1 MAASIRDVAR
11 LAGVSVGTVSNV
23 LNKPDEVSADSIA
36 RVQVAID
43 ELGYVRNDAARRL
56 RAGVSSTVGFVVLDG
71 QNPFFNE
78 VVRGAEDEASRHGIA
93 ILVGNTDEDP
103 AREGMYLDLFEEQ
116 RVRGVLIAPYGD
128 ITRRLTLLRERGI
141 PAVLVDRMNVE
152 GTFSSVATDSVVGG
166 RMAAEHLIES
176 GRRRLAFVGG
186 PFDIRQVRDR
196 LDGARWA
203 VESSDVDATIEVVAT
218 RALTVEEGAA
228 AGRRLLERPPHQRP
242 DALFAANDLVALG
255 LLQGLVV
262 DGSVLVPDQM
272 ALIGFDDIA
281 FAAAAAVPISSVRQP
296 SRAIGATA
304 LRVLLE
310 ESGDDTLIPRQTVFR
325 PELLGA
331 WFRHAPAALLNQ
343 RDSRADPRDG
353 TPRAGSVRPGRAARR
368 QATRRIRRPPPP
380 RLRCAGRPP
389 ARRRRPRRRRSR
401 SSR

>member
-1 MAASIRDVAR
+1 MAVSIRDVAR

-36 RVQVAID
+36 RVQSAID

-128 ITRRLTLLRERGI
+128 ITRRLTQLRERGI

-166 RMAAEHLIES
+166 RMAAEHLIEI

-203 VESSDVDATIEVVAT
+203 VETSDTGATIEVVAT

-281 FAAAAAVPISSVRQP
+281 FAAAAAVPISSVKQP
-296 SRAIGATA
+296 SRAIGQTA
-304 LRVLLE
+304 LRILLE

-325 PELLGA
+325 PELVV
-331 WFRHAPAALLNQ
+331 
-343 RDSRADPRDG
+343 RASTG
-353 TPRAGSVRPGRAARR
+353 G
-368 QATRRIRRPPPP
+368 
-380 RLRCAGRPP
+380 
-389 ARRRRPRRRRSR
+389 
-401 SSR
+401 

>member
-1 MAASIRDVAR
+1 MAVSIKDVAR
-11 LAGVSVGTVSNV
+11 HAGVSVGTVSNV
-23 LNKPDEVSADSIA
+23 LNKPDEVSAESIA
-36 RVQVAID
+36 RVQDAID
-43 ELGYVRNDAARRL
+43 TLGYVRNDAARRL

-71 QNPFFNE
+71 QNPFFNQ

-93 ILVGNTDEDP
+93 VLVGNTDEDP

-116 RVRGVLIAPYGD
+116 SVRGVLIAPYGD
-128 ITRRLTLLRERGI
+128 ITRRLTRLRERGI

-166 RMAAEHLIES
+166 RMAAEHLLET

-186 PFDIRQVRDR
+186 PFDMRQVRDR

-203 VESSDVDATIEVVAT
+203 VEASDTDAEIEVVAT

-228 AGRRLLERPPHQRP
+228 AGRRLLERPPAQRP

-255 LLQGLVV
+255 LLQALVV
-262 DGSVLVPDQM
+262 DGSVLVPDQI

-310 ESGDDTLIPRQTVFR
+310 EAGDDTLIPRQTVFR
-325 PELLGA
+325 PELVV
-331 WFRHAPAALLNQ
+331 
-343 RDSRADPRDG
+343 RAS
-353 TPRAGSVRPGRAARR
+353 TRA
-368 QATRRIRRPPPP
+368 
-380 RLRCAGRPP
+380 
-389 ARRRRPRRRRSR
+389 
-401 SSR
+401 

>member
-1 MAASIRDVAR
+1 MAVSIKDVAKH
-11 LAGVSVGTVSNV
+11 AGVSVGTVSNA
-23 LNKPDEVSADSIA
+23 LNRPEEVSAETLA
-36 RVQVAID
+36 RVLDSVDA
-43 ELGYVRNDAARRL
+43 LGYVRNDAARRL

-78 VVRGAEDEASRHGIA
+78 VVRGAEDEASKHGIA
-93 ILVGNTDEDP
+93 VLVGNTDEDP
-103 AREGMYLDLFEEQ
+103 VREGMYLDLFEEQ

-128 ITRRLTLLRERGI
+128 ITRRLRQLRERGI

-166 RMAAEHLIES
+166 RMAAEHLLAI
-176 GRRRLAFVGG
+176 GRRRLA
-186 PFDIRQVRDR
+186 
-196 LDGARWA
+196 
-203 VESSDVDATIEVVAT
+203 VEASDVDAEIEVIAT

-228 AGRRLLERPPHQRP
+228 AGRKLLERPVAQRP

-262 DGSVLVPDQM
+262 DGAMLVPEQM

-310 ESGDDTLIPRQTVFR
+310 ESGDDSLIPRQTVFR
-325 PELLGA
+325 PELVVRASTGA
-331 WFRHAPAALLNQ
+331 
-343 RDSRADPRDG
+343 
-353 TPRAGSVRPGRAARR
+353 
-368 QATRRIRRPPPP
+368 
-380 RLRCAGRPP
+380 
-389 ARRRRPRRRRSR
+389 
-401 SSR
+401 